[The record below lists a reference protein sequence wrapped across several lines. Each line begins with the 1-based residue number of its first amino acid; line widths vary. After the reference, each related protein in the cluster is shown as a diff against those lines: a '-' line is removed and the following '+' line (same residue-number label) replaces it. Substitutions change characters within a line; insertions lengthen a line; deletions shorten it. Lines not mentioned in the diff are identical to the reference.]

1 MNPYNFESP
10 EILEELHEL
19 NFFFQEKKFSPA
31 TIKTYSNYTGHFLEW
46 LDKEPEQTTYNDLL
60 QFVNHCRVE
69 GRETRNINMILTA
82 IRHYFTMRDHPN
94 NPASG
99 LYLKGETKTIPNN
112 LLSEEELEQLYENYQ
127 VYNERTQR
135 NKVII
140 GLYIYQGITTDELE
154 KLEPGHLKLQE
165 GKIYIPGTK
174 QTQNKGGRKSRTLK
188 LKANQII
195 GLQQYLQ
202 TRNQTQLF
210 TSLKGSTDLKPSIK
224 ALMRD
229 LRKINPQIK
238 DAMQIRKS
246 VIVNWLK
253 AKDIR
258 EVQYLAGHSSISS
271 TERYQAANLEELKEA
286 IEKYHPLN

>member
-1 MNPYNFESP
+1 MVKYEFIDP
-10 EILEELHEL
+10 EIITEQRKLLSFL
-19 NFFFQEKKFSPA
+19 QQKKYTSA
-31 TIKTYSNYTGHFLEW
+31 TIKSYCNYTGYFLAW
-46 LDKEPEQTTYNDLL
+46 LDKEPEQITYNDLL
-60 QFVNHCRVE
+60 QFINHCRVA
-69 GRETRNINMILTA
+69 GRKTRNINTVLTA
-82 IRHYFTMRDHPN
+82 LRHYFTMRDHPN

-140 GLYIYQGITTDELE
+140 GLYIYQGITTDELQ
-154 KLEPGHLKLQE
+154 KLESEQIKLQE
-165 GKIYIPGTK
+165 GKINIPGTK

-195 GLQQYLQ
+195 ALQQYLY
-202 TRNQTQLF
+202 TRNQAQLF
-210 TSLKGSTDLKPSIK
+210 TSLKGSTDLKPTIK
-224 ALMRD
+224 SLMRD

-238 DAMQIRKS
+238 DAKQIRKS

-253 AKDIR
+253 VKDIR
-258 EVQYLAGHSSISS
+258 EVQYMSGHSSISS